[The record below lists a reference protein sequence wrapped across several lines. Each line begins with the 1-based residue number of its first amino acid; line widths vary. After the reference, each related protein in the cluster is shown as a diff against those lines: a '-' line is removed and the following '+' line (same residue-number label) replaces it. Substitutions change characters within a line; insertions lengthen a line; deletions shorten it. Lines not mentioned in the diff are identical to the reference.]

1 MSNQNYMKK
10 IIFQK
15 YLFTIWLKKLNIYE
29 CIVFFYFFKDY
40 KIKNS
45 NVLLLGNN
53 FVQMSLRDKF
63 HEDFNLNIKW
73 LWINIGDNKY

>member
-1 MSNQNYMKK
+1 MNA
-10 IIFQK
+10 
-15 YLFTIWLKKLNIYE
+15 LF
-29 CIVFFYFFKDY
+29 FFYFFKDY